1 MKFRKR
7 QSGGEVAIKFAKPEV
22 SETSSSSAIKGSM
35 ENQKQSNQEMAEMQ
49 KQMSGGGDGVVVPQM
64 DQAGDSGNQSISGGI
79 GNILQGAADSEY
91 DNDVDTNSS
100 ANSDYTGGKRKR
112 RRRTKKRRK
121 SKKRRKTRK
130 RRKSK
135 KRRKS
140 RKKRK
145 TRRRKGGWGKKNH
158 FKRTVKGQ
166 KETRNPFNLK
176 VRAEDEN
183 RRQTYATAMNEFKRA
198 TKQQGGKRK
207 RRRRTRKKKAGSSFF
222 KKNKLMIE
230 GMSEGTIRRLDNS
243 DTSFPAI
250 MRARSNIKS
259 GMDPI
264 KAHRKAFNNS
274 HLKVKDLKAVP
285 KYLEWKKRSSAPLV
299 EKTNTQNKHML
310 KRESGSRNVLQ
321 M

>member
-1 MKFRKR
+1 M
-7 QSGGEVAIKFAKPEV
+7 
-22 SETSSSSAIKGSM
+22 
-35 ENQKQSNQEMAEMQ
+35 
-49 KQMSGGGDGVVVPQM
+49 
-64 DQAGDSGNQSISGGI
+64 QSITGGI

-91 DNDVDTNSS
+91 DNDIETNSS

-112 RRRTKKRRK
+112 RRKTKKRRRTKKRKYKHIGGARCK
-121 SKKRRKTRK
+121 CCNCCNKRKTRK
-130 RRKSK
+130 TR

-285 KYLEWKKRSSAPLV
+285 KYLEWKKKSNTSLV
-299 EKTNTQNKHML
+299 PEMTSNKRHML

>member
-7 QSGGEVAIKFAKPEV
+7 QRGGEVSIKFAKPEV
-22 SETSSSSAIKGSM
+22 SETSPGSAIKGSM
-35 ENQKQSNQEMAEMQ
+35 ENQKESNQEMAEMQ

-64 DQAGDSGNQSISGGI
+64 DQAGDSGNESISGGI

-91 DNDVDTNSS
+91 DNDLEADSS
-100 ANSDYTGGKRKR
+100 ANSDYTGGKRRR
-112 RRRTKKRRK
+112 RRRTRKRRK
-121 SKKRRKTRK
+121 SRKKRKTRK

-145 TRRRKGGWGKKNH
+145 TRKS
-158 FKRTVKGQ
+158 
-166 KETRNPFNLK
+166 
-176 VRAEDEN
+176 
-183 RRQTYATAMNEFKRA
+183 
-198 TKQQGGKRK
+198 
-207 RRRRTRKKKAGSSFF
+207 RRRTRKKKAGSSFL

-243 DTSFPAI
+243 DTSFGAI
-250 MRARSNIKS
+250 MRARTNIRS
-259 GMDPI
+259 GMDPV

-274 HLKVKDLKAVP
+274 HLKVKDLKALP
-285 KYLEWKKRSSAPLV
+285 KYLEWKKTSSTPLV
-299 EKTNTQNKHML
+299 AKKNSNTKHMI

>member
-1 MKFRKR
+1 MKFRKK
-7 QSGGEVAIKFAKPEV
+7 QKGGEVPIKFAKPEV
-22 SETSSSSAIKGSM
+22 SETSASSAIKGSM
-35 ENQKQSNQEMAEMQ
+35 ENQKQSNQEMTEMQ

-64 DQAGDSGNQSISGGI
+64 DQAGDSGNQSITSGI

-100 ANSDYTGGKRKR
+100 ANSDYTGGKRKKR
-112 RRRTKKRRK
+112 KTRKRRK
-121 SKKRRKTRK
+121 SRNKRKTRK

-145 TRRRKGGWGKKNH
+145 TRRRKGGWGKKNP

-166 KETRNPFNLK
+166 REVRNPFNLQ

-183 RRQTYATAMNEFKRA
+183 RRQTYATAMNEFKHV

-207 RRRRTRKKKAGSSFF
+207 RLRRTRKKKAGSPFF
-222 KKNKLMIE
+222 KKNKHMIE
-230 GMSEGTIRRLDNS
+230 GMSEGTIKRLDSS
-243 DTSFPAI
+243 DTSFGAI

-259 GMDPI
+259 GMDPV
-264 KAHRKAFNNS
+264 KAHRQAFNNS
-274 HLKVKDLKAVP
+274 HLKVKDLKALP
-285 KYLEWKKRSSAPLV
+285 KYLEWKKRSSMPLV
-299 EKTNTQNKHML
+299 DKTNTQNKHTL
-310 KRESGSRNVLQ
+310 KRETGSRNVLQ
-321 M
+321 I

>member
-1 MKFRKR
+1 MKFRKK
-7 QSGGEVAIKFAKPEV
+7 QKGGEVAIKFAKPEV
-22 SETSSSSAIKGSM
+22 SETSASSAIKGSM
-35 ENQKQSNQEMAEMQ
+35 ENQKESNQEMAEMQ

-64 DQAGDSGNQSISGGI
+64 NQAGESGNKSISGGI
-79 GNILQGAADSEY
+79 SNILQGAADSEY
-91 DNDVDTNSS
+91 DNDIETNSS
-100 ANSDYTGGKRKR
+100 ANSDYTGGKRK
-112 RRRTKKRRK
+112 K
-121 SKKRRKTRK
+121 RKTR
-130 RRKSK
+130 

-145 TRRRKGGWGKKNH
+145 TRKRRKSKKHRKSRKKRKTRKRKGGWGKKNP

-166 KETRNPFNLK
+166 REIRNPFNLK

-183 RRQTYATAMNEFKRA
+183 RRQTYATAMNEFKHV

-207 RRRRTRKKKAGSSFF
+207 RRRRTRKKKAGNLFPR
-222 KKNKLMIE
+222 KNKVMIE
-230 GMSEGTIRRLDNS
+230 GMSEGTIKRLDNS
-243 DTSFPAI
+243 DTSFGAI

-259 GMDPI
+259 GMDPV

-285 KYLEWKKRSSAPLV
+285 KYLEWKKRSSTPLV

-310 KRESGSRNVLQ
+310 KREKGSRNVLQ